1 MRTNVFRNLIWQDI
15 KNHKFSAAAIVAF
28 GGISVML
35 FTLSL
40 ILFCNL
46 LGAIE
51 LLMNTAKT
59 PDFLQMHA
67 GEVSEEAIK
76 EFAAGTSMAQQ
87 YQISRFLNLENKEI
101 YLGEHCLV
109 DSTQD
114 NGLCVQNP
122 SFDFLLDESN
132 EKPKV
137 SAGEVYVPI
146 CYQQQYGLGVG
157 DFMQIGQEKLTIG
170 GFVRDAQMNSMMAS
184 SKRFLVCAED
194 YERLRPAGS
203 EEYLIEFLLEE
214 GADSGAFATAY
225 ANAGLPSNGPTITRG
240 LIKMLN
246 ALSDG
251 MMIMI
256 ILFVS
261 VLVFLISAVC
271 VRFILLTRME
281 NEKKEIG
288 MLRAFGVDKKE
299 VRRLYFG
306 KYAAI
311 ACVGAVLGMIAAW
324 LLAPCLSRKMQ
335 ELYGTTAKPW
345 QTLLFSIIGAA
356 GVTGCMLLFIRGILR
371 RLERITAL
379 SAMLGGQEKA
389 GGGQKGYLI
398 VIAAVCTFL
407 MVIPTNL
414 HHTMASPKFVTYM
427 GIGEGEL
434 RIDVRQGAN
443 IAQLTEELLGQLEQ
457 DTAVEKKVLLQT
469 CMQKVVTENGNENLL
484 TEAGDHTVFPVSYSA
499 GRAPQ
504 KEGEI
509 ALSALEAKE
518 LSAENGEKLT
528 LVLDGEKKE
537 YFICG
542 IYSDITNGGKTAK
555 IYGEQS
561 REDVMWNVLYLSLK
575 EGEDRQKWVE
585 QMREWASD
593 AVQNGGENPASIK
606 VVEILDYVQA
616 TYGQTLEQIHMAS
629 IVTDLS
635 ACMIL
640 LLVVMLFLKL
650 LVAKKR
656 YAISLEKALGIPG
669 KDIMR
674 RYFVQGVCCAAIG
687 AAVGIVLGVFLG
699 EKLCAAALC
708 SFGADGFRFLL
719 NPMDILV
726 WIPAAALLTSVCA
739 VLLGIRDIKAVRAY
753 ECCRVRE

>member
-1 MRTNVFRNLIWQDI
+1 MFRNLIRQDI
-15 KNHKFSAAAIVAF
+15 KNHRFSAAAIVAF

-67 GEVSEEAIK
+67 GEVSEEEIE
-76 EFAAGTSMAQQ
+76 EFAVGIGGAEQ

-122 SFDFLLDESN
+122 FFDFLLDEYN
-132 EKPKV
+132 EKPEV
-137 SAGEVYVPI
+137 SAGEVYVPV
-146 CYQQQYGLGVG
+146 CYQQQYGLEVG
-157 DFMQIGQEKLTIG
+157 DFMQIGQEKLTIA

-194 YERLRPAGS
+194 YERLRAAGS
-203 EEYLIEFLLEE
+203 EEYLIEFLLKE
-214 GADSGAFATAY
+214 GGDSGAFATAY

-240 LIKMLN
+240 LIKMMN

-311 ACVGAVLGMIAAW
+311 ACVGAILGAIAAW
-324 LLAPCLSRKMQ
+324 VLSPCLSQKMQ

-356 GVTGCMLLFIRGILR
+356 GVTGCMLLFIRRVLR
-371 RLERITAL
+371 KLERITAL
-379 SAMLGGQEKA
+379 DALLGKQEKA
-389 GGGQKGYLI
+389 GGGQRGYLV

-414 HHTMASPKFVTYM
+414 HHTMASPRFVTYM

-443 IAQLTEELLGQLEQ
+443 IAQLTEELLEQLQQ
-457 DTAVEKKVLLQT
+457 DTAVEKTVLLQT

-504 KEGEI
+504 QEGEI

-518 LSAENGEKLT
+518 LSIESGEKLS
-528 LVLDGEKKE
+528 LILDGEEKE
-537 YFICG
+537 YFVCG

-593 AVQNGGENPASIK
+593 AVQRGGENPASIK
-606 VVEILDYVQA
+606 VVEIPDYVQA
-616 TYGQTLEQIHMAS
+616 TYGQTLEQIRMAS
-629 IVTDLS
+629 IVTNLS

-656 YAISLEKALGIPG
+656 YAISLEKALGISG

-674 RYFVQGVCCAAIG
+674 RYFVKGMCCAAIG
-687 AAVGIVLGVFLG
+687 AAAGIVLGVFLG

-708 SFGADGFRFLL
+708 SFGADGFRFIL
-719 NPMDILV
+719 NPAELLIR
-726 WIPAAALLTSVCA
+726 IPAAALLASVCA